1 MAAEAEGEIAAIFAR
16 LKDEVRNRPAEGGTR
31 GVGSM
36 AYSPG
41 TARLRAER
49 TWSVSAE
56 RPFQNPPDQGVPRR
70 YLAAPAKRGLRKLM
84 RWYVEPLAAEQR
96 SFNLAILTL
105 VDELAERVHADVGE
119 LERRIKAL
127 EERLSGDGAEP
138 SK

>member
-31 GVGSM
+31 GVGSI

-56 RPFQNPPDQGVPRR
+56 RPFQTPPDQGVPRR
-70 YLAAPAKRGLRKLM
+70 YLAAPTKRGLRKLM
-84 RWYVEPLAAEQR
+84 RWYVEPLAYDQR
-96 SFNLAILTL
+96 SFNAAALRLI
-105 VDELAERVHADVGE
+105 DD
-119 LERRIKAL
+119 L
-127 EERLSGDGAEP
+127 EERVARLERDAVQSDRR
-138 SK
+138 

>member
-70 YLAAPAKRGLRKLM
+70 YLAAPTKRTLRKLM

-105 VDELAERVHADVGE
+105 VDELADRVHADMGD
-119 LERRIKAL
+119 LKRRIEAL
-127 EERLSGDGAEP
+127 EERLSGDDAEP
-138 SK
+138 SI

>member
-1 MAAEAEGEIAAIFAR
+1 MATDAEGEIAAIFAR
-16 LKDEVRNRPAEGGTR
+16 LKEEVRNRPAEGGTR
-31 GVGSM
+31 GVGSA

-56 RPFQNPPDQGVPRR
+56 RPFQNPPDQGLPRR
-70 YLAAPAKRGLRKLM
+70 YLAAPTKRMLRKLM

-105 VDELAERVHADVGE
+105 VDELAERVHADMSG
-119 LERRIKAL
+119 LERRIETL
-127 EERLSGDGAEP
+127 EERLHGEGAEP
-138 SK
+138 GT